1 MIVWSIYLF
10 LFWCKIYSTV
20 TFSILCSVDSKNG
33 SPKVSFQNNYYIEV
47 PEKSMKLDALAG
59 ILSVLEANF
68 VIVLSGSSKSAYEV
82 QSIMEFSHECRVIDN
97 TCHGDVK
104 SHGLTSKYPAIILID
119 QFEIPLVKAEKVLV
133 VVFDAPKDPLH
144 FSANQTHSNA
154 LLVNIITPS
163 EKASISDSEEV
174 NPMLYGFFRCRGNLF
189 LLSSLN
195 SVVHLYSDISYH
207 LHHSLWLL

>member
-1 MIVWSIYLF
+1 
-10 LFWCKIYSTV
+10 
-20 TFSILCSVDSKNG
+20 
-33 SPKVSFQNNYYIEV
+33 
-47 PEKSMKLDALAG
+47 
-59 ILSVLEANF
+59 
-68 VIVLSGSSKSAYEV
+68 
-82 QSIMEFSHECRVIDN
+82 
-97 TCHGDVK
+97 
-104 SHGLTSKYPAIILID
+104 LTSKYPAIILID